1 MRARKRVEEKKKIL
15 LVDDEEVF
23 LEQLKDA
30 LEQSNLDLQI
40 DTACD
45 GLDALEKI
53 EADRHDI
60 VITDIKMPRMD
71 GYALLKEIHN
81 RYPTTYVVVVTAFGS
96 ISGAVEAMKY
106 GAYDFLEKPF
116 NMDTLEISLT
126 KILRQHEILKENIEL
141 KGQIQQHAEGL
152 DQLVGSHPKM
162 QRLYEQILTAAETD
176 LTVLILG
183 ETGTGKELIARSIH
197 SRSDRRSKPF
207 VVINCAA
214 IPENLL
220 ESEFFGHE
228 KGAFSGAI
236 SQRIGKFEKAHTG
249 TIFLDE
255 IGDIPLDLQ
264 AKILRVLE
272 DHRITRLG
280 SNREIELDFRVICA
294 TNRPIQEMIRKELFR
309 EDLYYRISVLPII
322 VPPVRERREDISLL
336 ASHFISK
343 YARKLNS
350 SVRGFHPGPWSSSRR
365 IRGPATCGRWRT
377 SSSTPWYP
385 RDQTSSRTFPSS
397 AGSSPRPR
405 PIWPRRS
412 PRNPP
417 SWWKRERA
425 TTTTPSRRPS
435 WSSSSENTSHTSSRS
450 TGASSLRPP
459 GSRASTTR
467 HSISR
472 WRNTGSPRNGNGRP
486 EGVTDPG
493 HSGVTPGR

>member
-1 MRARKRVEEKKKIL
+1 MEEKKKIL

-176 LTVLILG
+176 LTVLIL
-183 ETGTGKELIARSIH
+183 
-197 SRSDRRSKPF
+197 
-207 VVINCAA
+207 
-214 IPENLL
+214 
-220 ESEFFGHE
+220 
-228 KGAFSGAI
+228 
-236 SQRIGKFEKAHTG
+236 
-249 TIFLDE
+249 
-255 IGDIPLDLQ
+255 
-264 AKILRVLE
+264 
-272 DHRITRLG
+272 
-280 SNREIELDFRVICA
+280 
-294 TNRPIQEMIRKELFR
+294 
-309 EDLYYRISVLPII
+309 
-322 VPPVRERREDISLL
+322 
-336 ASHFISK
+336 
-343 YARKLNS
+343 
-350 SVRGFHPGPWSSSRR
+350 
-365 IRGPATCGRWRT
+365 
-377 SSSTPWYP
+377 
-385 RDQTSSRTFPSS
+385 
-397 AGSSPRPR
+397 
-405 PIWPRRS
+405 
-412 PRNPP
+412 
-417 SWWKRERA
+417 
-425 TTTTPSRRPS
+425 
-435 WSSSSENTSHTSSRS
+435 
-450 TGASSLRPP
+450 
-459 GSRASTTR
+459 
-467 HSISR
+467 
-472 WRNTGSPRNGNGRP
+472 
-486 EGVTDPG
+486 
-493 HSGVTPGR
+493 

>member
-1 MRARKRVEEKKKIL
+1 MEETKKIL

-30 LEQSNLDLQI
+30 LEQSSLELQI

-53 EADRHDI
+53 EANRHDI

-71 GYALLKEIHN
+71 GYALLREIHD

-141 KGQIQQHAEGL
+141 KGQIQQHTEGL

-197 SRSDRRSKPF
+197 SRSDRRAKPF

-228 KGAFSGAI
+228 KGAFSGAV
-236 SQRIGKFEKAHTG
+236 SLRIGKFEKAHTG

-272 DHRITRLG
+272 DHKITRLG
-280 SNREIELDFRVICA
+280 SNREIDLDFRVICA
-294 TNRPIQEMIRKELFR
+294 TNRPIQDMIRKELFR

-322 VPPVRERREDISLL
+322 VPPIRERREDISLL
-336 ASHFISK
+336 AGHFIAK
-343 YARKLNS
+343 YAQKLNS
-350 SVRGFHPGPWSSSRR
+350 TVRGL
-365 IRGPATCGRWRT
+365 
-377 SSSTPWYP
+377 
-385 RDQTSSRTFPSS
+385 
-397 AGSSPRPR
+397 SPRAMDQLETYP
-405 PIWPRRS
+405 WPGNVREMENIIQHAMVSTRS
-412 PRNPP
+412 ELITDFPELGRTLSEASPP
-417 SWWKRERA
+417 AAASIPDEPAILVDAGEGNDYHAIKKALLEQFERKYFAHLLEKHGGVIAEAARESGLNYKTFYLKVEKYRLTKKRERTA
-425 TTTTPSRRPS
+425 
-435 WSSSSENTSHTSSRS
+435 
-450 TGASSLRPP
+450 
-459 GSRASTTR
+459 
-467 HSISR
+467 
-472 WRNTGSPRNGNGRP
+472 
-486 EGVTDPG
+486 
-493 HSGVTPGR
+493 